1 MLLLLRHA
9 NQYCHMSLEF
19 TQSSSAHNSG
29 IFSIAG
35 EYQWNFHRRRIEA
48 RSSPTFT
55 NLIQKRREHRR
66 NTSPNHDDLRFKE
79 VDDASKPIGQQIQC
93 FLDHF
98 FGRRVSRCIGLR
110 NQLAGHGICI
120 SAGQLAKSPSSDF
133 GYLESF

>member
-1 MLLLLRHA
+1 MVARTGTWVLLLLRHA

-19 TQSSSAHNSG
+19 TQGSSAHNSG

-79 VDDASKPIGQQIQC
+79 VAS
-93 FLDHF
+93 
-98 FGRRVSRCIGLR
+98 
-110 NQLAGHGICI
+110 GINEHEYT
-120 SAGQLAKSPSSDF
+120 SS
-133 GYLESF
+133 STAPV